1 MMTILRIRRINS
13 GNDSKRILTEDIANE
28 NIEPKRSKILKKI
41 NEKKEITLKEEEILK
56 IRSKFRIFFINR
68 L

>member
-1 MMTILRIRRINS
+1 MTILRIRRINS